1 MFYNNEMYRFHLY
14 LPEQLKY
21 KINSTAKLQKKS
33 KAEVVREA
41 LEEGLKVI
49 QPKSNS
55 IQGLL
60 DLAKMA
66 EELPYNKNDPKDLS
80 MNHDYYAWGGEK
92 KEDG

>member
-1 MFYNNEMYRFHLY
+1 MYRLHLY

-49 QPKSNS
+49 QPKSKPNS

-66 EELPYNKNDPKDLS
+66 EKIPTKGKVPKDLVE
-80 MNHDYYAWGGEK
+80 NLDYYTWGGEK
-92 KEDG
+92 DG